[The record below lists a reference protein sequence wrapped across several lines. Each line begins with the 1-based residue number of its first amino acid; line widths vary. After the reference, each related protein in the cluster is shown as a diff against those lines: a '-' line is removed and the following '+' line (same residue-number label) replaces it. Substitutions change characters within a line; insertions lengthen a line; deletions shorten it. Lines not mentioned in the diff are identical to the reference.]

1 MTTQQSAIELSK
13 KFTDELISAGIPLK
27 KTILFGS
34 YAKKSQSE
42 FSDFDI
48 CLISNSFI
56 GVGFMDWKP
65 FLKIL
70 IKDEYALI
78 QAKTYASQDFENG
91 DPFIDEIKSTGIL
104 IWEA

>member
-1 MTTQQSAIELSK
+1 
-13 KFTDELISAGIPLK
+13 LILAGIPLK
-27 KTILFGS
+27 KSILFGS
-34 YAKKSQSE
+34 YAKNLQTE

-48 CLISNSFI
+48 CLISNSFV
-56 GVGFMDWKP
+56 GVGFLDWKP

-78 QAKTYASQDFENG
+78 QAKTFASQDFEASN
-91 DPFIDEIKSTGIL
+91 PFIEEIKTTGIL